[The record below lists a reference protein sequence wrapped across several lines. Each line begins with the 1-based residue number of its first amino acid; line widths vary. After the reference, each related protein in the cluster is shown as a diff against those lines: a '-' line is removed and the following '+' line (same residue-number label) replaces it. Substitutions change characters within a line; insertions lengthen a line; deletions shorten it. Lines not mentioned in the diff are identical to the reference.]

1 MFKMHLFFAQ
11 TPLGQHFWSLGH
23 YFHSQARE
31 NKVLG
36 PKNVDLEG
44 VQKTRTLL
52 NITKIVICFLQVC
65 ASDRGLFFQT

>member
-1 MFKMHLFFAQ
+1 MHLFFAQ

-31 NKVLG
+31 NNVLG

-52 NITKIVICFLQVC
+52 NITKIVIF
-65 ASDRGLFFQT
+65 